1 MHLIQKSCSGEL
13 TLEIIPYLKGSLVG
27 FMYLTGG
34 IKPGVNSLALRFV
47 VHGSDKGH
55 GVPWQIGILFD
66 RERVLLA
73 GWKPSLRQK
82 FLPEN

>member
-1 MHLIQKSCSGEL
+1 
-13 TLEIIPYLKGSLVG
+13 
-27 FMYLTGG
+27 MYLTGG

-47 VHGSDKGH
+47 VLGSDKGH
-55 GVPWQIGILFD
+55 GVPLQIGILFD
-66 RERVLLA
+66 REGVLLA

>member
-34 IKPGVNSLALRFV
+34 IKPGVRQRSRCAVVRFGVLNQTFQSDLALPGMTGGFGDV
-47 VHGSDKGH
+47 
-55 GVPWQIGILFD
+55 
-66 RERVLLA
+66 
-73 GWKPSLRQK
+73 
-82 FLPEN
+82 

>member
-1 MHLIQKSCSGEL
+1 M
-13 TLEIIPYLKGSLVG
+13 
-27 FMYLTGG
+27 
-34 IKPGVNSLALRFV
+34 RFV

-55 GVPWQIGILFD
+55 GVPLQIGILFD